1 MNYGLP
7 DPKPKK
13 YERQEGETNL
23 WFDRFVKFCLY
34 GSARSLDQCFRD
46 VVGDYRAA
54 QGRARPRE
62 DARAPGAW
70 RKQAKLFSWW
80 ARAEAWDAEQRI
92 LAMNRVADT
101 LDLVRN
107 NAQKAAQFQIDLMNN
122 KIEGA
127 DVIQRRLASNSLMNR
142 AGVVHDGLQGD
153 EEDGA
158 AQVIGIRINR
168 GVGSGEGGA
177 G

>member
-1 MNYGLP
+1 MSPLP
-7 DPKPKK
+7 AKKPKA
-13 YERQEGETNL
+13 YERQEDETNL

-46 VVGDYRAA
+46 VVGDDRAA

-70 RKQAKLFSWW
+70 RKQVKNFDWW
-80 ARAEAWDAEQRI
+80 ARSEAWDVEQRI

-107 NAQKAAQFQIDLMNN
+107 NAEKAAQFQIDLMNDE
-122 KIEGA
+122 IDGA
-127 DVIQRRLASNSLMNR
+127 DVVQRRLASNSLLNR
-142 AGVVHDGLQGD
+142 AGVVYDGLEAG
-153 EEDGA
+153 EEDGSV
-158 AQVIGIRINR
+158 QVIGIRINR
-168 GVGSGEGGA
+168 GVDR
-177 G
+177 